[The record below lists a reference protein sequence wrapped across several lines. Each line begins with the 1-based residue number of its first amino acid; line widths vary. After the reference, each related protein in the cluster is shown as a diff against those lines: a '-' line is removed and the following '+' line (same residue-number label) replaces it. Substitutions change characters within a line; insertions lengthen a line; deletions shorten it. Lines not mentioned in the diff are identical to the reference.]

1 MKSLL
6 IEDEIV
12 KARSYCDNQDIEEVC
27 FKNALFVGPGA
38 FANSSIKD
46 AKFGFD
52 ITRISHGAFENC
64 KSLTD
69 VWFAIIDVNK
79 IIEIADDAF
88 RGCEQPITF
97 HIFASALKHK
107 YLNDYA
113 KKHGFKVMGM
123 I

>member
-6 IEDEIV
+6 IEDEII

-27 FKNALFVGPGA
+27 LNNALFVGPSA

-52 ITRISHGAFENC
+52 ITRISHGAFADC

-113 KKHGFKVMGM
+113 KKHGFRVMGM